1 MYDACHLYGSDHPRG
16 AAGLPAY
23 SIRQSCYCEEVLPI
37 LREAVG
43 SIPTTDQS
51 DLKLLVCRRFHII
64 LHNCSFQVSYGHN
77 TTELFDTC

>member
-1 MYDACHLYGSDHPRG
+1 MVGGNQAVTIHVMLQAFPRTVYVK
-16 AAGLPAY
+16 AVIVKKY
-23 SIRQSCYCEEVLPI
+23 SL